1 MAATNIVLGTRNKK
15 KRLELEDLLQLPQ
28 IHLQTLD
35 EFPDAPEVEETGT
48 TFVEN
53 ATLKAVTLAK
63 FFGAWVLGEDSGLS
77 VDALDGAPGVYSARY
92 AGEPCDDERNN
103 DKLLEELKSVP
114 EEKRTAY
121 YTCCAVLADPEGIVR
136 ATADGRCYGRILF
149 ERRGT
154 GGFGYDPMFLI
165 PDQDK
170 TFGELLLAFKQTRSH
185 RAQAIAKLRPQLI
198 ELFGR

>member
-28 IHLQTLD
+28 IALQTLD
-35 EFPDAPEVEETGT
+35 EFPNAPEIEETGT

-63 FFGAWVLGEDSGLS
+63 ILGAWVLGEDSGLS
-77 VDALDGAPGVYSARY
+77 VDALGGAPGVYSARY

-103 DKLLEELKSVP
+103 DKMLAELIDVP

-121 YTCCAVLADPEGIVR
+121 YTCCAVLADPEGNVR

-170 TFGELLLAFKQTRSH
+170 TFGELSLAFKQTRSH

-198 ELFGR
+198 ELFGG